1 MDVACLVV
9 PGFQIAL
16 AQRDNPEL
24 RGQPVV
30 VGGSPEEHARVTA
43 CSPEAAE
50 TGVTVGMTLRK
61 ALALCPKAVFLPLQE
76 AFVTAEAG
84 RIADLLSLY
93 SPVVEAISPGHAHFE
108 VRGLAR
114 LTGLSDE
121 AWLTDLQQAARDA
134 TGLPV
139 RLAAAETIFAAHA
152 AAMVHDLRPLAHPLP
167 PRPPIALPHSRTTL
181 RDGGIAQANQRPLE
195 ADHGDAPPVISA
207 EVARRFLA
215 ALPIE
220 VLPIPPLMQQRLRLY
235 GLERLGQ
242 LAELPFSA
250 IQAQFGREGAR
261 AWELANGKDGSR
273 IIPAREE
280 LRIVEETDL
289 PAPTALS
296 EPLVVGTRALL
307 QRALRRKELQGRSV
321 RRLDWRL
328 GLESG
333 EQLTRRFVFREPTD
347 DAARMLFVARGRIE
361 RLQLPA
367 AAASVAITL
376 SGFCSEYAHQS
387 NLWAL
392 GPRRWKELCESIEQ
406 LTARVGEAQ
415 VYRIVE
421 VQPWSRIPERQ
432 LALVAFQQ

>member
-9 PGFQIAL
+9 PDFQIAL
-16 AQRDNPEL
+16 ARRENPEL
-24 RGQPVV
+24 RGRAVV
-30 VGGSPEEHARVTA
+30 IGGSPEEHARVTA

-50 TGVTVGMTLRK
+50 AGVTVGTTLRK
-61 ALALCPKAVFLPLQE
+61 ALALCPGAVFLPLQE
-76 AFVTAEAG
+76 AFITGEAG
-84 RIADLLSLY
+84 RIRDLLEVY
-93 SPVVEAISPGHAHFE
+93 SPVVETISPGHAHFE

-114 LTGLSDE
+114 LAGLSE
-121 AWLTDLQQAARDA
+121 EEWLADLQGAARES

-152 AAMVHDLRPLAHPLP
+152 AAMIYDLKGAAPPL
-167 PRPPIALPHSRTTL
+167 PRPPIALPYSRTTL
-181 RDGGIAQANQRPLE
+181 RDGSIAPASPPARE
-195 ADHGDAPPVISA
+195 AEGGDGPRLITP
-207 EVARRFLA
+207 EVARRFLS

-220 VLPIPPLMQQRLRLY
+220 VLPVSPLMQQRLRLF

-242 LAELPFSA
+242 LAELTFSA

-273 IIPAREE
+273 IIPARDEP
-280 LRIVEETDL
+280 RVVEETDL

-307 QRALRRKELQGRSV
+307 QRALGRKELQGRSV

-333 EQLTRRFVFREPTD
+333 EQLSRRFVFREPTD
-347 DAARMLFVARGRIE
+347 DAGRMLFVVRGRIE

-367 AAASVAITL
+367 AATSLAITL